1 MSEQFYKDF
10 FEESLNMIHEEYT
23 SSGKENEFKLWFN
36 VKYVEETIDSITLS
50 VPSELLWDKMIQK
63 GTIERIKKCLF
74 DFTGQDL
81 TINHVTTSRIQKP
94 ETKSTETGTEDSSST
109 APSNFDI
116 FEDTE
121 KKAGELEKANEKNA
135 PENEVKLT
143 NDSLKNDD
151 IYIEENKSNSSPK
164 LKDRTMIMKGFD
176 QLIKSE
182 LEKQQSAPD
191 IEKQKSE
198 SELKSIFSSG
208 KKQEE
213 KNDAK
218 SSEKKHH
225 PLLKEEYTFEN
236 FVPGDNSNYAY
247 EACLAAAK
255 NPGNQKYSPI
265 LLYGG
270 PGLGKT
276 HLMEAVGNYIYSQNQ
291 NLKIS
296 YISTESLMNEFT
308 LALRE
313 KTNDKF
319 QKKYRNLD
327 VLLLDDIQFLE
338 KSEKLQEEIFYMFN
352 EIHGKNGQL
361 IFTCDRP
368 LTEVQGI
375 TKRLSSRFTQ
385 GLNIDI
391 TIPDY
396 ETRKAILEK
405 KLAVLTENHG
415 QEFPEEV
422 IDLIAKRIQTNVRD
436 LESCALNLFNMSE
449 LMGTKI
455 TVKLAEEVLR
465 NIIDEPI
472 VGAITID
479 TVQKVVADHY
489 SLSISDLKSNKRP
502 KKIAKPRQ
510 IAMYIIKDM
519 TEYSLA
525 DIGEEFGGKDHS
537 TVIHSIKKIEEEINV
552 NPALEGIIKSL
563 ERSIREYKK

>member
-10 FEESLNMIHEEYT
+10 FEESLNMIHEEYI

-63 GTIERIKKCLF
+63 GTIERIKKCLS
-74 DFTGQDL
+74 DFTGQEL
-81 TINHVTTSRIQKP
+81 TINHITTSRIQK
-94 ETKSTETGTEDSSST
+94 TEPKLTEEPT
-109 APSNFDI
+109 PAPTEKFDI
-116 FEDTE
+116 FESAE
-121 KKAGELEKANEKNA
+121 KKVSEDSNA
-135 PENEVKLT
+135 TETAKTLKPKKLT
-143 NDSLKNDD
+143 NDSLKSND
-151 IYIEENKSNSSPK
+151 IYIEENNQNSTPK
-164 LKDRTMIMKGFD
+164 LKDRQTIMKGFD

-182 LEKQQSAPD
+182 MEKQQASPD
-191 IEKQKSE
+191 FEKQNTE
-198 SELKSIFSSG
+198 SKAKSIFSSG
-208 KKQEE
+208 KKQ
-213 KNDAK
+213 DAK
-218 SSEKKHH
+218 DTAKSTSKTQH

-255 NPGNQKYSPI
+255 NPGNKKYSPI

-276 HLMEAVGNYIYSQNQ
+276 HLMQAVGNYIFSQNQ

-338 KSEKLQEEIFYMFN
+338 RSEKLQEEIFYMFN

-422 IDLIAKRIQTNVRD
+422 IDIIAKRIQTNVRD

-455 TVKLAEEVLR
+455 TIKLAEEVLR

-489 SLSISDLKSNKRP
+489 SLSISDLKSTRR
-502 KKIAKPRQ
+502 KKAISKPRQ

-537 TVIHSIKKIEEEINV
+537 TVIHSIEKIREEINI